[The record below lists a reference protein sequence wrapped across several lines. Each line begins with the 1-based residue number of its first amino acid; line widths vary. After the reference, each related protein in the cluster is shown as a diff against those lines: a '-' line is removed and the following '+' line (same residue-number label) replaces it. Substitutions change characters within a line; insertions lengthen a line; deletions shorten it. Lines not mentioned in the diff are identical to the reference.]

1 MIESIKVLGT
11 GCAKCTKLQAN
22 VEEAIK
28 EMGLDVKVEKVD
40 DMEKIFA
47 YGIMT
52 TPGLVI
58 NEKLA
63 SYGSLLNVKQ
73 AKELLEKHL
82 G

>member
-1 MIESIKVLGT
+1 
-11 GCAKCTKLQAN
+11 
-22 VEEAIK
+22 
-28 EMGLDVKVEKVD
+28 
-40 DMEKIFA
+40 MEKIFA